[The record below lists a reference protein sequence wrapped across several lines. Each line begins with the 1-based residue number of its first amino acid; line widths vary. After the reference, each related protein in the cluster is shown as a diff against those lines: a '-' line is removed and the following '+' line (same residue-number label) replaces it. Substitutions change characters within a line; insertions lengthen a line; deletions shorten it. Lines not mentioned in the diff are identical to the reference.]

1 MSLFFPAEGRNYLW
15 DAGVR
20 GGTQFSP
27 FYVALF
33 EGDYTP
39 QEDDTAANF
48 AVRTTECTAYTLGTR
63 PEYVE
68 APAGDGAVDNSA
80 AITQFT
86 LNATKTIHGFA
97 ILSAPAKGATTG
109 VLLCIQKLASP
120 RTYGAGDVVKV
131 PAVLNLANVS

>member
-48 AVRTTECTAYTLGTR
+48 AVRATECTAYTLGTR
-63 PEYVE
+63 PEFVE
-68 APAGDGAVDNSA
+68 SAAAGGAVDNA
-80 AITQFT
+80 AAVTQFT
-86 LNATKTIHGFA
+86 LNATKTVHGFA

-131 PAVLNLANVS
+131 PVVLNLANVS

>member
-1 MSLFFPAEGRNYLW
+1 MSLHFPAQGRNYIW
-15 DAGVR
+15 DASVR

-27 FYVALF
+27 FYVAMF

-39 QEDDTAANF
+39 QDDDTAANF
-48 AVRTTECTAYTLGTR
+48 PARTTECTAYTLATR

-68 APAGDGAVDNSA
+68 GAAVNGAVDNSA
-80 AITQFT
+80 SVTQFT
-86 LNATKTIHGFA
+86 ITATKTITGFA

-120 RTYGAGDVVKV
+120 RTYSAGDVVKV
-131 PAVLNLANVS
+131 PAALILANTI